1 MKLYVMRHGPA
12 EDEASDGL
20 DSSRALTP
28 AGRERCRLVA
38 RRLIELGEAPRAIVS
53 SPLVRALQTAE
64 IVHTI
69 VSPVGSV
76 EANRAFAPHGH
87 AADFVRAAAKQGRKR
102 LMVVGHEPDLS
113 LLVAKLL
120 GDSLPYGFMKAM
132 VVSVRVPNDGGPCS
146 LRFILE
152 PKTLQLLVDDRSGSP
167 ASE

>member
-1 MKLYVMRHGPA
+1 MRHGPA

-28 AGRERCRLVA
+28 PGRDRCRSVA
-38 RRLIELGEAPRAIVS
+38 KRLMELDEAPRAIVS

-64 IVHTI
+64 IVHT
-69 VSPVGSV
+69 VVAPTGSV
-76 EANRAFAPHGH
+76 EANRSFAPHGH
-87 AADFVRAAAKQGRKR
+87 AHDFVREAAKHGRKR

-113 LLVAKLL
+113 LLCARLL

-132 VVSVRVPNDGGPCS
+132 VISVRVPNEGGPGS

-152 PKTLQLLVDDRSGSP
+152 PKTLQLLVDHRSGSP

>member
-1 MKLYVMRHGPA
+1 MRHGPA

-28 AGRERCRLVA
+28 SGRDRCRTVGKRLV
-38 RRLIELGEAPRAIVS
+38 ELDEAPRAIVS

-69 VSPVGSV
+69 VAPESSV

-87 AADFVRAAAKQGRKR
+87 ARDFVHAAAKQGRKR
-102 LMVVGHEPDLS
+102 MMVVGHEPDLS
-113 LLVAKLL
+113 LLCAQLL
-120 GDSLPYGFMKAM
+120 GDSLPYGFMKSM
-132 VVSVRVPNDGGPCS
+132 VVSLRVPNEGGAAS

-152 PKTLQLLVDDRSGSP
+152 PKTLQLLVDHRSGSP
-167 ASE
+167 ASQ

>member
-1 MKLYVMRHGPA
+1 MRHGPA
-12 EDEASDGL
+12 EDDASDGL

-28 AGRERCRLVA
+28 AGRERCRSVAKRLV
-38 RRLIELGEAPRAIVS
+38 ELNESPRAIVS

-69 VSPVGSV
+69 VSPAGSV

-87 AADFVRAAAKQGRKR
+87 AHDFVREAAKHGRKR
-102 LMVVGHEPDLS
+102 MMVVGHEPDLS
-113 LLVAKLL
+113 LLCARLL
-120 GDSLPYGFMKAM
+120 GDHLSYGFMKAM
-132 VVSVRVPNDGGPCS
+132 VISLRVPNEGGPAG

-152 PKTLQLLVDDRSGSP
+152 PKTLQFLVDARGGGP